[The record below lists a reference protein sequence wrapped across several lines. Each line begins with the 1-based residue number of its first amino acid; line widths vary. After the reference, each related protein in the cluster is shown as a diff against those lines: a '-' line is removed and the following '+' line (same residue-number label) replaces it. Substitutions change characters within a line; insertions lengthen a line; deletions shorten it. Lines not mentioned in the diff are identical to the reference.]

1 MRKIKRISHLRQ
13 EQKRL
18 HRREEE
24 LAKILREDWK
34 DIRKNWQPGD
44 LAQEALSS
52 AGGWIGRTLLSGVF
66 KKNHS

>member
-24 LAKILREDWK
+24 LAKILHQDWK
-34 DIRKNWQPGD
+34 AIQKNWQPGD
-44 LAQEALSS
+44 FARETLSS
-52 AGGWIGRTLLSGVF
+52 AGGWIGRTLLSAIL
-66 KKNHS
+66 KKSRS